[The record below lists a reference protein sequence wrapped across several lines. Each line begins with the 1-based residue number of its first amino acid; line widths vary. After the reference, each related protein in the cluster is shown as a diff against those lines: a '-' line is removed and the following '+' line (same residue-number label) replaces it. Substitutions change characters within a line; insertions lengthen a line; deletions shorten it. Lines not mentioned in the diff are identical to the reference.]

1 MVVETWK
8 AYWSSIYF
16 FSLKTFK
23 IICLCCGTYC
33 LLIGSLFIYTT
44 TTAWGISNWTILF
57 QLVLASSP
65 LIISG
70 LVFYNRLYFWKGF
83 RFLGATLLLRI
94 YSIYTSQFFF
104 SFFLFSFFKPYIQ
117 ISFRVSYSYFLAD
130 PSWER
135 ERERLMHTWYTVH
148 HEITLLFLLRQRFF
162 FFFFFFFN
170 KCNFITLVKSN
181 LIKSKTL
188 IREGFRDS
196 SEDPKFV
203 RPMYN
208 VGMTPEEAKE
218 KDYCFSNR
226 IWYLFEVFLWP

>member
-1 MVVETWK
+1 MEG
-8 AYWSSIYF
+8 ILIIDIL
-16 FSLKTFK
+16 SLKTFK

-135 ERERLMHTWYTVH
+135 ERERDSCTLGTPYTMKSHYCFCYV
-148 HEITLLFLLRQRFF
+148 RDFF
-162 FFFFFFFN
+162 FFF
-170 KCNFITLVKSN
+170 
-181 LIKSKTL
+181 LI
-188 IREGFRDS
+188 
-196 SEDPKFV
+196 
-203 RPMYN
+203 N
-208 VGMTPEEAKE
+208 VISLP
-218 KDYCFSNR
+218 
-226 IWYLFEVFLWP
+226 W

>member
-1 MVVETWK
+1 M
-8 AYWSSIYF
+8 YIQY
-16 FSLKTFK
+16 
-23 IICLCCGTYC
+23 IHIP
-33 LLIGSLFIYTT
+33 
-44 TTAWGISNWTILF
+44 ILF
-57 QLVLASSP
+57 
-65 LIISG
+65 
-70 LVFYNRLYFWKGF
+70 F
-83 RFLGATLLLRI
+83 
-94 YSIYTSQFFF
+94 
-104 SFFLFSFFKPYIQ
+104 FFLFLNPIYKYRLGSHILTFLQ
-117 ISFRVSYSYFLAD
+117 ILA
-130 PSWER
+130 ER

-162 FFFFFFFN
+162 FFFFN
-170 KCNFITLVKSN
+170 KCNFVTLVKSN

-226 IWYLFEVFLWP
+226 I

>member
-1 MVVETWK
+1 M
-8 AYWSSIYF
+8 
-16 FSLKTFK
+16 
-23 IICLCCGTYC
+23 
-33 LLIGSLFIYTT
+33 
-44 TTAWGISNWTILF
+44 
-57 QLVLASSP
+57 
-65 LIISG
+65 
-70 LVFYNRLYFWKGF
+70 
-83 RFLGATLLLRI
+83 
-94 YSIYTSQFFF
+94 YSITASTSERVLGFWVQHFYYVYTVYTHPN

-135 ERERLMHTWYTVH
+135 ERERETHAHLVH
-148 HEITLLFLLRQRFF
+148 RTPWNHIIVFATSE

>member
-1 MVVETWK
+1 M
-8 AYWSSIYF
+8 
-16 FSLKTFK
+16 
-23 IICLCCGTYC
+23 
-33 LLIGSLFIYTT
+33 
-44 TTAWGISNWTILF
+44 
-57 QLVLASSP
+57 
-65 LIISG
+65 
-70 LVFYNRLYFWKGF
+70 
-83 RFLGATLLLRI
+83 
-94 YSIYTSQFFF
+94 YSITASASERVLGFWVQHFYYVYTVYTHPN

-135 ERERLMHTWYTVH
+135 ERERDSCTLGTPYTMKSNYCFCYV
-148 HEITLLFLLRQRFF
+148 RV
-162 FFFFFFFN
+162 FFFFFFN

-226 IWYLFEVFLWP
+226 IWYLFEVFLWPW